1 MSIWSSR
8 PAALRHQA
16 NLRRGE
22 MLAMISAL
30 MALMAMGID
39 MMLPAFD
46 DISDEYG
53 LAGGSSEAG
62 QTITIFFLGLAVGQL
77 IFGPLADRFGRK
89 ATLYGAMVVYIA
101 ASVASV
107 FAPTFAALLATRFVW
122 GVGAAG
128 SRVVA
133 TAIVRD
139 VFSGMAMARAMSQIM
154 AVFVL
159 VPVVAPSVGAGLIAF
174 LPWRSIF
181 WFCVLWA
188 IAVGIWSLRLSETL
202 NPADA
207 RSLDL
212 RTMIDGYWTV
222 ARTRVT
228 MGYSLAGVFLQ
239 GVFTAYLATSE
250 AMITDILGRDEAEFP
265 VVFGAVAVLFGVG
278 ALANGRAVR
287 IWGVEQTITRVL
299 AAQVVLAGVLVV
311 TSVATDGSPNFWFF
325 MSVLGVLLATFMFLM
340 PNLNAAA
347 MEPVGRLAGTASAF
361 TGAIRMALGAVLGTV
376 ISSLVDDT
384 VTPFAVGTAVMVTGV
399 VVTVAVVRVRVARAG
414 AVDVEPLVA

>member
-1 MSIWSSR
+1 MSLWSSR
-8 PAALRHQA
+8 PSSLRHQTD
-16 NLRRGE
+16 LGRRE
-22 MLAMISAL
+22 MLTMISAI

-46 DISDEYG
+46 DIRDAYG
-53 LAGGSSEAG
+53 LTGGSSQAG
-62 QTITIFFLGLAVGQL
+62 QTITIFFLGLAIGQL

-89 ATLYGAMVVYIA
+89 ATLYGAMIVYVA
-101 ASVASV
+101 AAVGSV
-107 FAPTFAALLATRFVW
+107 FAPSFGALLATRFVW
-122 GVGAAG
+122 GIGAAG

-139 VFSGMAMARAMSQIM
+139 VFAGPAMARAMSQIM

-159 VPVVAPSVGAGLIAF
+159 VPVVAPTFGAGLIAF

-181 WFCVLWA
+181 WFCVVWA
-188 IAVGIWSLRLSETL
+188 LVIGVWSLRLRETL
-202 NPADA
+202 NPDDE

-212 RTMIDGYWTV
+212 RTMAGGYWTV

-250 AMITDILGRDEAEFP
+250 SMITEIFGRDESEFP
-265 VVFGAVAVLFGVG
+265 LVFGAVALLFGAG
-278 ALANGRAVR
+278 ALANGRAVQ
-287 IWGVEQTITRVL
+287 IWGIERTITRVMTV
-299 AAQVVLAGVLVV
+299 QVGLVIVLVALPLAG
-311 TSVATDGSPNFWFF
+311 DGRPNFWVF
-325 MSVLGVLLATFMFLM
+325 MTVLGLLLATFMFLM

-361 TGAIRMALGAVLGTV
+361 TGAIRMAFGAVLGTL
-376 ISSLVDDT
+376 ISAQVDTT
-384 VTPFAVGTAVMVTGV
+384 VTPFAVGTALMIAGV
-399 VVTVAVVRVRVARAG
+399 LVTVAVVRARVARAG
-414 AVDVEPLVA
+414 SMALEPVVA